1 MEKSKL
7 NKFIQKYN
15 LGGNVNSVKWT
26 ANTNK
31 LTTSFVTPDKSLLG
45 TVVVDG
51 VQFEDADIGVYQTD
65 QLQKLLSVLGE
76 DISLSLT
83 RVGDRTTSLKVKNGA
98 VSVDFVLSDLT
109 VIPDPPALKRLPDFQ
124 TKVKLDSNF
133 IDTFIKG
140 KGAVAD
146 VDMFTFVNDADG
158 NLSAVIGYSSTNTN
172 RVNIPVETTTNGLT
186 EPVTFNANLFKE
198 MLVANKE
205 CKSAVLEVSNEGL
218 AKVNFKI
225 DDYDSTYYIVAMS
238 DVD

>member
-1 MEKSKL
+1 
-7 NKFIQKYN
+7 

-83 RVGDRTTSLKVKNGA
+83 RVGDRTTSLKVKNGS
-98 VSVDFVLSDLT
+98 VSIDYVLSDLS
-109 VIPDPPALKRLPDFQ
+109 VISDPPALKRLPEFQ
-124 TKVKLDSNF
+124 TKVKLDGNF

-140 KGAVAD
+140 KGALAD
-146 VDMFTFVNDADG
+146 VDMFTFVNDRDG
-158 NLSAVIGYSSTNTN
+158 NLSAVIGYSSNTNTN
-172 RVNIPVETTTNGLT
+172 RVNIPVETETNGLT
-186 EPVTFNANLFKE
+186 EPVTFNANLSKE
-198 MLVANKE
+198 MLLANKE

-225 DDYDSTYYIVAMS
+225 DDYDSTYFIVAMS
-238 DVD
+238 DID